1 MQTATGKITLKL
13 SSAFATIINVKKPS
27 SLIPIDREISDGAT
41 IGTVLKD
48 LVSKYPALGELVLNP
63 DQTDVSER
71 VDVVLNRTLLKGN
84 GIIGT
89 KLHDGDMLFLL
100 PVYEGG

>member
-41 IGTVLKD
+41 IGTILRD
-48 LVSKYPALGELVLNP
+48 LVREYPGLREMLLNP

-71 VDVVLNRTLLKGN
+71 IDVVLNRTLLKGN
-84 GIIGT
+84 DIIGT
-89 KLHDGDMLFLL
+89 KLHDGDMVFLL